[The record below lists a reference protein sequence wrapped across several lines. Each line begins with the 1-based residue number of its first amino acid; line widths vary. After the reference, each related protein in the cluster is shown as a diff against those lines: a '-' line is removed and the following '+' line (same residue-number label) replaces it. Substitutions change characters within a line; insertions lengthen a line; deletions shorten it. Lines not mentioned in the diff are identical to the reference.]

1 MEITAKMVKELRDR
15 TNVGMMDCKQALTE
29 CKGDMEK
36 AIDFLRQKG
45 LATARKRAS
54 RETKDGLVHA
64 YIHPGSKLGVL
75 IEVNCETDFVA
86 KTDKFQEFVHNLA
99 MHVAASNPLSI
110 DRESVPEAM
119 LDREREILKAQA
131 LDTGKPANIVDKIVE
146 GRLKKFY
153 QESCLVE
160 QPFVKDPDKTVQDL
174 INETVAQ
181 LGESIQIRR
190 FVRFMVGEEIESG
203 S

>member
-15 TNVGMMDCKQALTE
+15 TNVGMMDCKQALVE
-29 CKGDMEK
+29 CQGDMDK

-45 LATARKRAS
+45 LATARKRAG
-54 RETKDGLVHA
+54 RETRDGLVHA

-86 KTDKFQEFVHNLA
+86 KTDQFQEFVHNLA

-110 DRESVPEAM
+110 DRESVPEAV
-119 LDREREILKAQA
+119 LAKEKEILKAQA
-131 LDTGKPANIVDKIVE
+131 LDTGKPASIVDKIVE
-146 GRLKKFY
+146 GRIKKFY
-153 QESCLVE
+153 EEACLLE
-160 QPFVKDPDKTVQDL
+160 QPFVKDPDKTIQDL
-174 INETVAQ
+174 VNETVAQ
-181 LGESIQIRR
+181 LGEAIQIRR
-190 FVRFMVGEEIESG
+190 FVRFQVGEEIESN

>member
-1 MEITAKMVKELRDR
+1 VDITAKMVKELRDR
-15 TNVGMMDCKQALTE
+15 TNVGMMDCKQALAE
-29 CKGDMEK
+29 CQGDMEK

-45 LATARKRAS
+45 LATARNRAG

-86 KTDKFQEFVHNLA
+86 KTDQFQEFVHNLA

-110 DRESVPEAM
+110 DRTSVPEAV
-119 LDREREILKAQA
+119 LAREKEIYKAQA

-146 GRLKKFY
+146 GRVKKFY
-153 QESCLVE
+153 QEACLVE

-174 INETVAQ
+174 INEVVAQ

-190 FVRFMVGEEIESG
+190 FVRFMVGGEMEPAS
-203 S
+203 